1 MKIAVDAMGGDF
13 APRSIV
19 EGTLKA
25 ARTHP
30 DIQIVLVGPKE
41 RIQGELSRHKF
52 SPSNITT
59 LDAPEIISMGESPV
73 EAIRKKKTSS
83 IVMMA
88 ELAKRGEIDA
98 MFSAGNT
105 GAVVIANIL
114 KLRNLPGVD
123 RPGIATPMPTPQGT
137 FVLIDAGAT
146 VDCRPIH
153 LLHFA
158 VMGRIYAEYILK
170 YPNPRVGLMNVGAEE
185 TKGNNF
191 SKEVF
196 NLLGEHDVNFIGNIE
211 GRDLFSGRCE
221 VIVCDGFIGN
231 VVLKVA
237 EGTAGVL
244 KKFLKQVLT
253 KNLIRRLGALLSLGA
268 YRDLREIADHEEYGG
283 APLLGVNGTCIIGH
297 GSSSSKAVENA
308 IRVAKDFIS
317 CDVNRHIVEVLKTF
331 SGKEDQR

>member
-1 MKIAVDAMGGDF
+1 
-13 APRSIV
+13 
-19 EGTLKA
+19 
-25 ARTHP
+25 
-30 DIQIVLVGPKE
+30 
-41 RIQGELSRHKF
+41 
-52 SPSNITT
+52 
-59 LDAPEIISMGESPV
+59 
-73 EAIRKKKTSS
+73 
-83 IVMMA
+83 
-88 ELAKRGEIDA
+88 
-98 MFSAGNT
+98 
-105 GAVVIANIL
+105 
-114 KLRNLPGVD
+114 
-123 RPGIATPMPTPQGT
+123 
-137 FVLIDAGAT
+137 
-146 VDCRPIH
+146 
-153 LLHFA
+153 
-158 VMGRIYAEYILK
+158 
-170 YPNPRVGLMNVGAEE
+170 YPNRLVGLMNVGAEE

-253 KNLIRRLGALLSLGA
+253 KNPIRRLGALLSLGA

-308 IRVAKDFIS
+308 IRVAKDFIA

-331 SGKEDQR
+331 SGEEDQR